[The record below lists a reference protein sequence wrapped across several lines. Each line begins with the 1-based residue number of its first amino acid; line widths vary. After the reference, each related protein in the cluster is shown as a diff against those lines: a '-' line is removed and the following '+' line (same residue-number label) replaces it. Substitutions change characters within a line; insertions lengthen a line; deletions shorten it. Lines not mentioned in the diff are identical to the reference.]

1 MQSQSRKKVEMA
13 GQKLMLEVW
22 EDFGESGEPLPNL
35 CYAGPLGD
43 GHRARLSPK
52 ARLLTTFEAGSHN
65 EAMTIY
71 YKLMGW
77 GQYTT
82 DQEWDY
88 KPYPEEWPTDPT
100 DRNNCS

>member
-1 MQSQSRKKVEMA
+1 MA
-13 GQKLMLEVW
+13 VRKLMLEVW
-22 EDFGESGEPLPNL
+22 EDSGENGEPLPNL

-43 GHRARLSPK
+43 DHRTRLSPK
-52 ARLLTTFEAGSHN
+52 ARLLTTFEAGSHF

-82 DQEWDY
+82 DQEWDH
-88 KPYPEEWPTDPT
+88 KPYPEEWFTDPT